1 MTVQFP
7 ALTLILI
14 FPALGVLFNLFLGY
28 RAGRGAVFFVGPAV
42 MFAAFAVS
50 CWAFYEILVLPS
62 GSVLECILW
71 PWITAGQFHTEIGLR
86 VDSLSALMI
95 MIVTGI
101 GALIHLYSDGYMAH
115 DDDYARFFTY
125 MNLFAFSMLIL
136 VLANNL
142 LLMFVGWEGVGLCS
156 YLLVAFWYTNPEFA
170 YNGRKAFIV
179 NRIGDAGFLL
189 AMFTI
194 VWAMSQHGVWS
205 LDFTELRAHAAD
217 LGSTA
222 MLGTSAATV
231 AGLLLLLGATGKSAQ
246 IPLYVWLPNAMVGPT
261 PVSALIHAATMVTA
275 GVYMIARLH
284 FMYILAPD
292 ALAVVATIGA
302 LTAFFAATIALV
314 QPDIKKV
321 LAYSTI
327 SQLGYMFL
335 GVGSANFAS
344 GMFHVMTHAFFK
356 GLLFLC
362 AGSVIHSL
370 GGEQDMNKMGG
381 LRTKLPITF
390 WTMFIATFAIA
401 ALPPFSGYFSKDMIL
416 EAAYESGHTVL
427 WVLGVITA
435 GLTSFYMFRLI
446 FMTFFGD
453 SRVDPEKAHHL
464 HESPPVMAI
473 PLIVLAFLAAVGGLV
488 GLPNGLAWGDAIGR
502 FLAPSVGEFH
512 PLFEANS
519 AMLSVVAC
527 SAAIIGIVIAYV
539 FYMRLPGLPMILAWR
554 LKGAY
559 DFLLNK
565 WYIDELYNF
574 LVTRPMFWI
583 SENVLNR
590 AVDHFAI
597 DGAVNG
603 AGLTVETT
611 GEAARRAESGN
622 VQHYA
627 FVYLLGVLGVVA
639 YYLYLVMH

>member
-7 ALTLILI
+7 ALALILL
-14 FPALGVLFNLFLGY
+14 FPGLGVLFNAFVGY
-28 RAGRGAVFFVGPAV
+28 RAGRRAVFFVGPAV
-42 MFAAFAVS
+42 MFAAFAVA
-50 CWAFYEILVLPS
+50 CWAFYEIFVLPT
-62 GSVLECILW
+62 GSALVCTLW
-71 PWITAGQFHTEIGLR
+71 PWITAGEFHTEIGLR
-86 VDSLSALMI
+86 VDALSAVMI

-156 YLLVAFWYTNPEFA
+156 YLLVAFWYTNPEFS
-170 YNGRKAFIV
+170 YNGRKAFVV

-194 VWAMSQHGVWS
+194 VWAMSKHGVWS
-205 LDFTELRAHAAD
+205 LDFVELQAHAAD

-222 MLGTSAATV
+222 LLGTSAATV
-231 AGLLLLLGATGKSAQ
+231 VGLLLLLGATGKSAQ

-275 GVYMIARLH
+275 GVYMIARLN
-284 FMYILAPD
+284 FFYVLTPE
-292 ALAVVATIGA
+292 ALNVVATIGA
-302 LTAFFAATIALV
+302 CTALFAATIALV

-344 GMFHVMTHAFFK
+344 GIFHVMTHACFK

-362 AGSVIHSL
+362 AGSVIHAL

-381 LRTKLPITF
+381 LRSKLPITF
-390 WTMFIATFAIA
+390 WTMLTATCAISA
-401 ALPPFSGYFSKDMIL
+401 FPPFSGYFSKDLIL
-416 EAAYESGHTVL
+416 EAAYESGHFGL
-427 WVLGVITA
+427 WLIGVITA
-435 GLTSFYMFRLI
+435 GLTAFYMFRLI
-446 FMTFFGD
+446 FMTFFGE
-453 SRVDPEKAHHL
+453 SRVDSEKAHHI
-464 HESPPVMAI
+464 HESPPAMAI
-473 PLIVLAFLAAVGGLV
+473 PLIVLAILAAGIGWV
-488 GLPNGLAWGDAIGR
+488 GLPKGLLWGDAFSR
-502 FLAPSVGEFH
+502 FLSPVVGVFH
-512 PLFEANS
+512 GTVEGNS
-519 AMLSVVAC
+519 LVLSLLALGSGLAGFVVA
-527 SAAIIGIVIAYV
+527 YL
-539 FYMRLPGLPMILAWR
+539 FYIRLPGLPMILAWK
-554 LKGAY
+554 LKGVHN
-559 DFLLNK
+559 FLLNK
-565 WYIDELYNF
+565 WYIDELYDF
-574 LVTRPMFWI
+574 VVTRPFFWF
-583 SENVLNR
+583 SNYVLNR
-590 AVDHFAI
+590 TIDRFAI

-611 GEAARRAESGN
+611 GEAVRRIESGN

-627 FVYLLGVLGVVA
+627 FVYLLGVLGIVA
-639 YYLYLVMH
+639 YYLYLVAR